1 MLSSGKWPVDATATF
16 TLPSLPLLSN
26 MFPPFLSD
34 IREIKIHVYGNSY
47 HMTKFSLFY
56 YFYSKI
62 SSLTPV
68 SSIRNVLD
76 SFCLLISTL
85 RNSQLK
91 CDVHCLFV
99 RFKSCVMEGVFCIPF
114 VVGTEADLRLPGRP
128 GSRLLKCIVG
138 RFWGK
143 HFQLGGK
150 FVPKNSPTMH
160 FHNHVRRSPGRDG
173 CESALWDGFGGRIFN
188 MTANS
193 SPKTVPQCTF
203 TTMLWVGNRV
213 EMVVKVHCETV
224 LEDAFSTWR
233 QIRPPKQTHNALW
246 QPSRPGPPRNL
257 KVANRGRNKEKN
269 SHGYDRRDWVQVGN
283 QYSNL
288 GNTCCKHQ
296 GSSGFPRLG
305 AITEYVQKRNQII
318 SSYGL

>member
-1 MLSSGKWPVDATATF
+1 M
-16 TLPSLPLLSN
+16 
-26 MFPPFLSD
+26 
-34 IREIKIHVYGNSY
+34 
-47 HMTKFSLFY
+47 
-56 YFYSKI
+56 
-62 SSLTPV
+62 PV

-76 SFCLLISTL
+76 SFYLLISTL

-143 HFQLGGK
+143 HFQHGGK

-160 FHNHVRRSPGRDG
+160 FHNHVVRRRPGRDG
-173 CESALWDGFGGRIFN
+173 CESALWDGFGGRTFN

-203 TTMLWVGNRV
+203 TTMLCAGHRV
-213 EMVVKVHCETV
+213 EMVVKVHCENV
-224 LEDAFSTWR
+224 LEDAFSTRR
-233 QIRPPKQTHNALW
+233 QIRPPKQTHNAL
-246 QPSRPGPPRNL
+246 
-257 KVANRGRNKEKN
+257 
-269 SHGYDRRDWVQVGN
+269 
-283 QYSNL
+283 
-288 GNTCCKHQ
+288 
-296 GSSGFPRLG
+296 
-305 AITEYVQKRNQII
+305 
-318 SSYGL
+318 